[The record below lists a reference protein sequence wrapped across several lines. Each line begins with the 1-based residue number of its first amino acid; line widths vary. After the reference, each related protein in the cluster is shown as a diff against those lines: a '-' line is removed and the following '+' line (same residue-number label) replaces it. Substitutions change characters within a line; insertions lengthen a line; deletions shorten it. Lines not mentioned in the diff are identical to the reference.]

1 MNNIDVNQ
9 TQIRHEIHILVHIL
23 VHISILYKRY
33 WYVYDVYDVYVGNC
47 CKLVVVILWYSGG
60 GVRKNRNKTVK

>member
-9 TQIRHEIHILVHIL
+9 TQIRHEIHILVYILVYILVHIL

-47 CKLVVVILWYSGG
+47 CKLVVVVLWYSGG
-60 GVRKNRNKTVK
+60 G

>member
-9 TQIRHEIHILVHIL
+9 TQIRHEIHILVYILVYILVHIL

-33 WYVYDVYDVYVGNC
+33 WYVYDVYVGNC
-47 CKLVVVILWYSGG
+47 DMMVGMVGVLWWGG
-60 GVRKNRNKTVK
+60 